1 MECCARRTS
10 RRSSW
15 KRAFISNNGEER
27 LLGSDDY
34 QEQIAEAIYNGLRN
48 YFMQHPLQSAPRG
61 EAAQTASAAAPG
73 GMLIN

>member
-1 MECCARRTS
+1 MPNSVTCMNVRDVYALTD
-10 RRSSW
+10 
-15 KRAFISNNGEER
+15 G
-27 LLGSDDY
+27 DDY

>member
-1 MECCARRTS
+1 
-10 RRSSW
+10 SSDGVPLPQ
-15 KRAFISNNGEER
+15 RYGAILPSILVETGFISNNGEER

-61 EAAQTASAAAPG
+61 AGGLRRLAAR
-73 GMLIN
+73 